1 MRIFVLFSRKAYTSS
16 NFDLE
21 NLENFGRIDIIAQS
35 LVQAIC
41 LSYGKREDVIFYAVM
56 NGKPNNPITI
66 EFVSKEMKKVF
77 PNEKFFAKKIQK
89 ALSLY
94 ENLKKEELEVEEGIK
109 LYKKDLIPI
118 LEMIKEKFNP
128 KFFVLHEK
136 GEFFNRK
143 NFEINNCFI
152 LGDNLGI
159 PHKIE
164 KFVIKNFDATKI
176 SLGKISYL
184 SSTCISLI
192 NHFLDRI

>member
-1 MRIFVLFSRKAYTSS
+1 MRIFVLFARKAYTSS

-21 NLENFGRIDIIAQS
+21 NLESFGRIDIIAQS

-56 NGKPNNPITI
+56 NGKPDNPITI
-66 EFVSKEMKKVF
+66 EFISNEMESVF

-89 ALSLY
+89 ALNLY
-94 ENLKKEELEVEEGIK
+94 ENLKKEEIEVEKGIK

-136 GEFFNRK
+136 GDVFDSK
-143 NFEINNCFI
+143 IFETNNCFI

-159 PHKIE
+159 PYKIE
-164 KFVIKNFDATKI
+164 KFIIKKFNATKI

-192 NHFLDRI
+192 NYFLDKI